1 MSGIWQTKRIIK
13 NEMKTKLTN
22 CVRIGLLS
30 FMLGCLLTCCQGT
43 APSGN
48 TGKKTSRTAIASND
62 SVKLIPDKVLNDAS
76 CVLAGLPVDKE
87 SGKLYALT
95 QTKEWK
101 NHARYMDQIWNVFQ
115 QTAPRVVAFS
125 QTELE
130 DINARCHTLFYPF
143 GGLTFCL
150 PMHSFLKWILMC

>member
-1 MSGIWQTKRIIK
+1 MTR
-13 NEMKTKLTN
+13 LV
-22 CVRIGLLS
+22 C
-30 FMLGCLLTCCQGT
+30 
-43 APSGN
+43 
-48 TGKKTSRTAIASND
+48 
-62 SVKLIPDKVLNDAS
+62 
-76 CVLAGLPVDKE
+76 LAGLPVDKE

-130 DINARCHTLFYPF
+130 DINARCPYTVLSVW
-143 GGLTFCL
+143 GA
-150 PMHSFLKWILMC
+150 